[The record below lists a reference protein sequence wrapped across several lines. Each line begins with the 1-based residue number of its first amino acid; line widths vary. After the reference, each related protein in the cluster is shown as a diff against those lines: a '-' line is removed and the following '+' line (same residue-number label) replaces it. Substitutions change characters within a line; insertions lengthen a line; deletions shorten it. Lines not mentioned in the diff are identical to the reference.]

1 MTEENKTDNGHP
13 IHPFDM
19 KPTIELTVPLTVDL
33 FVYPPKDVLNTRL
46 HDIIGNKFVA
56 KKGQTERERE
66 ASI

>member
-33 FVYPPKDVLNTRL
+33 FVFLKY
-46 HDIIGNKFVA
+46 
-56 KKGQTERERE
+56 EREPERFLLFVRK
-66 ASI
+66 AFVYKRYMKV